1 MIIGID
7 NGLDG
12 GLVAISKTTGS
23 IINKTIMPTQHRA
36 GKREVDTRKL
46 YDWIMSLGQCAD
58 DFLVAVEEPL
68 KHAKSSQAV
77 RSMGISFGKIV
88 GLCESRQWA
97 HCCVS
102 VHKWQKKM
110 IGNTPKGKT
119 KEAALWKAECLA
131 PDECWQKSK
140 RAKKPHDGMID
151 AFLIAHYIKDKY
163 YQNKSI

>member
-140 RAKKPHDGMID
+140 RATKPHDGMVD
-151 AFLIAHYIKDKY
+151 AVLIAHYIKDKY
-163 YQNKSI
+163 HQNNSI

>member
-140 RAKKPHDGMID
+140 RATKPHDGMVD

>member
-12 GLVAISKTTGS
+12 GLAAISKHTGCL
-23 IINKTIMPTQHRA
+23 IDKTIMPTIHRA
-36 GKREVDTRKL
+36 GKREVDARAL
-46 YDWIMSLGQCAD
+46 YEWITGLGQCTD

-77 RSMGISFGKIV
+77 RSMGISFGKIL
-88 GLCESRQWA
+88 GICESRQWS

-102 VHKWQKKM
+102 VHKWQKFM
-110 IGNTPKGKT
+110 LGNVPKGST

-140 RAKKPHDGMID
+140 RASKPHDGMVD
-151 AFLIAHYIKDKY
+151 AFLIARYINDKTI
-163 YQNKSI
+163 KA